1 MRKQIVIGMSGHIDH
16 GKTSIVKALTGKNTD
31 ILDQEKERGMTIDIG
46 FAHLSDDI
54 TIIDVPGHE
63 KFIKNMVTGVAYID
77 LAILVI
83 SADDG
88 IMPQTLEH
96 FEILKILNI
105 QKGLIV
111 INKIDLVD
119 EEWISMIE
127 MDIKDLVKGSFL
139 ENQKIFKVSTVNNI
153 GINSLKENILN
164 LNLNENVDNI
174 NNRGVFRMFVD
185 RVFSQQGFGTV
196 VTGTV
201 MSGSIKVSDKINI
214 LPFNQEVRLRSA
226 QSHHNKVNILNVGDR
241 AALNLHGIDKSDV
254 RRGNHLSDKNIFLS
268 VDKCIAEISV
278 LSSKK
283 KSIKQ
288 NQRLRFHIGP
298 NEIIGR
304 VSIFER
310 NNIAPGESSVCLIKL
325 EKAVTLCFQD
335 QFLVRTY
342 SPMQTIGG
350 GKVLDLFCHGKWKY
364 LKDYAINLKK
374 MKSIKDKIIF
384 IIESQKGEP
393 FSFDQIESRLG
404 MSFDRIMTYIVDYKD
419 YKIIEY
425 LSEKWIVTKK
435 QLDLFYNSILEI
447 MSEFHLSNPYNSGIN
462 KKALHQKI
470 PSNEFFLNFCI
481 DKLTQDNKL
490 NRDNELISL
499 KNFKVNLS
507 DDEIVIMN
515 KIIDILNNQGF
526 NSQNYIQLSESLSI
540 SSEKIKLLI
549 GIAEKNKNIIRLN
562 EDLLFTKD
570 NFNSLV
576 IDVRNFFKFNEKMS
590 VSDFKNIAKTSR
602 KYAMPILEYLDKMKI
617 TYRQDNFRKLL

>member
-1 MRKQIVIGMSGHIDH
+1 MKKQIVIGMSGHIDH

-31 ILDQEKERGMTIDIG
+31 ILAQERERGMTIDIG

-88 IMPQTLEH
+88 VMPQTLEH

-105 QKGLIV
+105 QKGFIV

-119 EEWISMIE
+119 EDWISMIE

-153 GINSLKENILN
+153 GINSLKENIVN
-164 LNLNENVDNI
+164 LNLNKNI
-174 NNRGVFRMFVD
+174 DHVNNRGVFRMYID

-196 VTGTV
+196 ATGTV

-214 LPFNQEVRLRSA
+214 LPINQQVRLRSA
-226 QSHHNKVNILNVGDR
+226 QSHHNKVDILNVGDR

-254 RRGNHLSDKNIFLS
+254 SRGSHLSDKNIFLS
-268 VDKCIAEISV
+268 VDKFIAEISV
-278 LSSKK
+278 LSNKK

-298 NEIIGR
+298 NEVIGR
-304 VSIFER
+304 VSIFEQS
-310 NNIAPGESSVCLIKL
+310 NIEPGESSACLIKL

-335 QFLVRTY
+335 QFLIRTY

-350 GKVLDLFCHGKWKY
+350 GKVLDLSCLGKWKY

-374 MKSIKDKIIF
+374 MKSIGDKIIF
-384 IIESQKGEP
+384 IIENQKGEP

-404 MSFDRIMTYIVDYKD
+404 MSFDRIIVCIEAYKD
-419 YKIIEY
+419 YKVIEY
-425 LSEKWIVTKK
+425 LSEKWIVTKN
-435 QLDLFYNSILEI
+435 QLNFFYDSILEI
-447 MSEFHLSNPYNSGIN
+447 MNEFHLLNPYNAGIN

-470 PSNEFFLNFCI
+470 PSNELFLDFCI
-481 DKLTQDNKL
+481 EKLIQKNKL
-490 NRDNELISL
+490 NRDSELISL

-507 DDEIVIMN
+507 NSETVIMN
-515 KIIDILNNQGF
+515 KIIDNLNKQGF

-576 IDVRNFFKFNEKMS
+576 LNVRNFFKFNEKMT
-590 VSDFKNIAKTSR
+590 VSDLKKIAKTSR
-602 KYAMPILEYLDKMKI
+602 KYAVPILEYLDKLKI
-617 TYRQDNFRKLL
+617 TYREGNFRKLL